1 MINLKKKSGMN
12 YSKAGF
18 GCYRIDV
25 SIKDHYDAL
34 YYALTNG
41 VNVIDTSANYA
52 DGRSEQLVG
61 IVTGD
66 LISQKKVSRK
76 ELTIVTKGGYIQG
89 QNYKFAS
96 KLKKEG
102 RPFDEVVE
110 YSDGLWHCISPGFLE
125 DQINRQLHRLNT
137 EYIDVYLLHN
147 PEYYLG
153 RAEKDG
159 IERTEAEKIYYG
171 RIRKAFEFLEKKV
184 SEGKIR
190 EYGISSNTFAHR
202 QSDYDFTSLEKV
214 LQIAES
220 ISSGHNFKTIQLP
233 FNLIEAGAV
242 KNKNQTGS
250 TKTVL
255 EFAVENNIK
264 VLVNRPLN
272 AITSKGLVRLAD
284 FKWEAFQE
292 KEFIKQIKLVS
303 LMEEDLLSE
312 KIPNEDLSGDEIKG
326 FKGILNTGKLID
338 ENWKFFGSIEHFNDI
353 ISHQFIPKISRLMDI
368 SDAKIN
374 ESSTKEFCS
383 GYIKEVY
390 KLLNMTGN
398 YYRMRADK
406 RSRFIHGL
414 INQNLEDKFKELT
427 LSQKTFLLLSSVEG
441 VSCILAGMRKESY
454 AEDICS
460 IMNYGK
466 IKNAKEII
474 LFVSEE
480 IERAG
485 T

>member
-1 MINLKKKSGMN
+1 MN

-18 GCYRIDV
+18 GCYRTDI

-34 YYALTNG
+34 RYALTNG

-52 DGRSEQLVG
+52 DGRSEQLIAKV
-61 IVTGD
+61 IGD
-66 LISQKKVSRK
+66 LISEKKINRN
-76 ELTIVTKGGYIQG
+76 ELIIVTKGGYIQG

-96 KLKKEG
+96 KLKQEG
-102 RPFDEVVE
+102 NPFEEVVE
-110 YSDGLWHCISPGFLE
+110 FADGLWHSISPGFLE
-125 DQINRQLHRLNT
+125 DQISRQLHRLNAD
-137 EYIDVYLLHN
+137 YIDVYLLHN

-159 IERTEAEKIYYG
+159 IDRNEAEKIYYE

-184 SEGKIR
+184 SEGRIR
-190 EYGISSNTFAHR
+190 EYGISSNTFALR
-202 QSDYDFTSLEKV
+202 RSNYDFTSLEKV
-214 LQIAES
+214 LAIAES
-220 ISSGHNFKTIQLP
+220 VTDDHNFKTIQLP

-242 KNKNQTGS
+242 KNKNQKGS

-255 EFAVENNIK
+255 EYAFENNIK

-292 KEFIKQIKLVS
+292 KDFITQIKLVS
-303 LMEEDLLSE
+303 LMEDDLMSE
-312 KIPNEDLSGDEIKG
+312 KIPNENLSEDIQKVLG
-326 FKGILNTGKLID
+326 GILNSGKLIE
-338 ENWKFFGSIEHFNDI
+338 ENWKFFGSIEHYNDVV
-353 ISHQFIPKISRLMDI
+353 SRQFVPKISRLMDI
-368 SDAKIN
+368 ADENIQDSGTKDFFGRYIN
-374 ESSTKEFCS
+374 EL
-383 GYIKEVY
+383 YR
-390 KLLNMTGN
+390 LLNFTGN
-398 YYRMRADK
+398 YYKMRADK
-406 RSRFIHGL
+406 RNKFIHGL
-414 INQNLEDKFKELT
+414 INKDLEEKFQGLS

-441 VSCILAGMRKESY
+441 VTSVLAGMRKESY

-460 IMNYGK
+460 IMNSGK

-474 LFVSEE
+474 QFVSEE
-480 IERAG
+480 IERAD